1 MTATR
6 REEGPAKVAETPKQA
21 GEARDRWSFVERGVW
36 TERMLAA
43 LEAGVEGGKWF
54 SLMDKVYAPRNLSV
68 AWEKVRSLKGAAGV
82 DGMTVDAFEPLK
94 EEALARLSE
103 RLRSGTYRPRP
114 VRRVYI
120 PKPGSQEK
128 RPIGIPTIEDRIA
141 QTALRN
147 VLTPIFEWKFAE
159 QSYGFRPG
167 RRCRH
172 ALRRVQ
178 ELLDRGY
185 TWVVDADIQRY
196 FDTIPHDRLM
206 QEVEAEVSDGRV
218 LELVRTYLDQGV
230 LEGLETWT
238 PEAGTPQ
245 GAVISPLLANI
256 YLHPLDVEM
265 SAGGYEMVRYADD
278 LMVLCRTEAEA
289 DAALKR
295 LREWMTGRGLTLHPT
310 KTRVVDATQS
320 GGFDYLG
327 YHFEQGRKTP
337 RKKSLDRM
345 KDSIRAKTKRNNGH
359 ALSVIIVDVNLT
371 LRGWFEYFKH
381 CHKWTFENVDAWV
394 RMRLR
399 SILRRRQHKRGRGR
413 GSDHQRWKNAFFK
426 QAGLFT
432 LAEAHARAVALA
444 HALPV
449 PARGC

>member
-1 MTATR
+1 MT
-6 REEGPAKVAETPKQA
+6 ETSKQV
-21 GEARDRWSFVERGVW
+21 GEARDRWPWVERAVW

-43 LEAGVEGGKWF
+43 LEVGLEGGKWF
-54 SLMDKVYAPRNLSV
+54 SLMDKVYAPRNLTA
-68 AWEKVRSLKGAAGV
+68 AWERVRSLKGAAGV
-82 DGMTVDAFEPLK
+82 DGMTVDAFEALK

-128 RPIGIPTIEDRIA
+128 RPIGIPTVEDRIA

-147 VLTPIFEWKFAE
+147 VLTPIFEKKFAE
-159 QSYGFRPG
+159 HSYGFRPG

-178 ELLDRGY
+178 ELLDRGN
-185 TWVVDADIQRY
+185 TWVVDADIQSY
-196 FDTIPHDRLM
+196 FDTIPHNRLM
-206 QEVEAEVSDGRV
+206 KEVEAEVSDGRV
-218 LELVRTYLDQGV
+218 LELVRLYLGQGV
-230 LEGLETWT
+230 LEGLESWT
-238 PEAGTPQ
+238 PEEGTPQ

-256 YLHPLDVEM
+256 YLHPADVEM
-265 SAGGYEMVRYADD
+265 SISGYEMVRYADD
-278 LMVLCRTEAEA
+278 LVVLCRTGAEA
-289 DAALKR
+289 QAALKR
-295 LREWMTGRGLTLHPT
+295 LREWMEGRGLTLHPT
-310 KTRVVDATQS
+310 KTRIVDATQG
-320 GGFDYLG
+320 GGFGCLG
-327 YHFEQGRKTP
+327 YHFEHGRKTP

-345 KDSIRAKTKRNNGH
+345 KDTIRAKTKRNNGH
-359 ALSVIIVDVNLT
+359 ALSVIITDVNLT

-381 CHKWTFENVDAWV
+381 SHKWTFENIDAWA

-399 SILRRRQHKRGRGR
+399 SILRRHQHKRGRGR

-426 QAGLFT
+426 QEGLFT
-432 LAEAHARAVALA
+432 LTEAHAKAVALA